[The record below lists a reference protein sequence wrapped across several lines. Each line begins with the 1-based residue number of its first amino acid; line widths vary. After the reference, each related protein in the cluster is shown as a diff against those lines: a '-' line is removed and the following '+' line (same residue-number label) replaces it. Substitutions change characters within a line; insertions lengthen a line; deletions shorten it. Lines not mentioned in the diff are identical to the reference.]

1 MSVYIFALL
10 VLCLVGIK
18 FSFKDGFEDYMSV
31 QKTGSIKGIFVIIV
45 FLSHIRQYVKLE
57 KTALNEPFTDFM
69 LFLGQLMVV
78 AFLFYSGY
86 GVALSLEKK
95 SRYALTIPKRRIFS
109 VWYHFAF
116 AIVIFFVVSR
126 LLGTKYDFVRLL
138 KSFVG
143 LSAVGNSV
151 WFIFTILML
160 YALTFLVFVFAK
172 DKIVVP
178 TAVFTVLAF
187 ALMVGLRILKGK
199 EYWWYDTLMCYP
211 LGMWYYIAKPTIDK
225 YLLKDFSKWFS
236 AAAITVTVFGY
247 LAYLLPIYHKMR
259 KIFIPEALVFA
270 LVIALVSMRVS
281 VDNKVLRWFGK
292 RVFSVYILQRIPMMI
307 FSKFNLNSKPVLFT
321 LVCLVSTVIIAEL
334 FDRLLDKCDVL
345 LRIKKAPQ
353 KKTAPAAAKKE
364 EEAKMS
370 V

>member
-95 SRYALTIPKRRIFS
+95 PRYALTIPKRRIFS

-172 DKIVVP
+172 DKIVLP

-353 KKTAPAAAKKE
+353 KKTAPAAAKKK
-364 EEAKMS
+364 EEAKRS